1 MTTSAAIKAGLRRYI
16 KDITF
21 AKPAKKNKDPDRKIV
36 GTPSKVTQE
45 TTIKKGGVDKI
56 KFTVPAS
63 SMADIYIGDQGVKF
77 SGDVSV
83 SLPSDG
89 SSCTLFVG

>member
-1 MTTSAAIKAGLRRYI
+1 MANNITSKFFTGETRGVIVTTSDVTRVVAIHATAVTATG
-16 KDITF
+16 TF
-21 AKPAKKNKDPDRKIV
+21 AL
-36 GTPSKVTQE
+36 SE
-45 TTIKKGGVDKI
+45 GGVDKI
-56 KFTVPAS
+56 KFQVPAS

-83 SLPSDG
+83 SLPSNG

>member
-1 MTTSAAIKAGLRRYI
+1 MANNITSKFFTGDTHGVIVTTSDVTRVVAIHATAVTATG
-16 KDITF
+16 TF
-21 AKPAKKNKDPDRKIV
+21 AL
-36 GTPSKVTQE
+36 SE
-45 TTIKKGGVDKI
+45 GGVDKI
-56 KFTVPAS
+56 KFQVPAS

>member
-1 MTTSAAIKAGLRRYI
+1 MANNITSKFFTGATNGVIVTTS
-16 KDITF
+16 DITRVVAIHATAVTATGTF
-21 AKPAKKNKDPDRKIV
+21 AL
-36 GTPSKVTQE
+36 SE
-45 TTIKKGGVDKI
+45 GGVDKI
-56 KFTVPAS
+56 KFQVPAS

-77 SGDVSV
+77 SGTVSV